1 MFRKTDPQRRLF
13 GVETSL
19 PSSLQ
24 ARLKGSWA
32 ETFQAEVLAVLLA
45 SEADFAGLYGI
56 TGRPNFSVARMLGLC
71 FLQELNRLSDQE
83 ALDAFGFDA
92 RWQYALDVTAEEAY
106 LSRRSLVEF
115 RSRLVRI
122 DPEMTLMRRVFERID
137 QKAIEKLGISISEQ
151 RVDSTHIQSNI
162 HSRGRLS
169 LFMDVVEVFLKS
181 LEEAEYLLVPGDIR
195 EWNERES
202 KGWFGLGDAAERK
215 VKLGQLAGYMYRLL
229 ECFNE
234 HEAVKKREAYK
245 LLARLFQEQCEVI
258 EREASE
264 GSDDESGPEDKPGAS
279 PSTPEAPPLES
290 DAGGEEEGEAA
301 ETVKVKKSPKGG
313 TTLQSAY
320 DPDASYGHKGQGY
333 SVHIGETCN
342 NPDVPE
348 IITDYEV
355 HGAARS
361 DVGKATDVVERLEAA
376 DRLPEKLY
384 VDGGYP
390 TAESAYEIV
399 EQRGVE
405 LMAPVNR
412 GPMDAGVM
420 GRDRFEFDDGG
431 HVVSCPEG
439 HPAIDHKILSNNST
453 EKTLHAIFDGEVCRQ
468 CPKLE
473 ECPVRAPNHRKKGES
488 PRESRG
494 NFRLEITPE
503 LRLRDDML
511 VKQQTAEWKEA
522 YKIRSGVEATM
533 SELKRGYGMSRLRVR
548 GLSRVHFAVVCKVI
562 ACNIKRW
569 WRGTTRGCG
578 NGSCPSDEGV
588 LALTIRLY
596 ATLWRILGGVASHTE
611 HNLHITII
619 T

>member
-1 MFRKTDPQRRLF
+1 
-13 GVETSL
+13 
-19 PSSLQ
+19 
-24 ARLKGSWA
+24 
-32 ETFQAEVLAVLLA
+32 
-45 SEADFAGLYGI
+45 
-56 TGRPNFSVARMLGLC
+56 
-71 FLQELNRLSDQE
+71 
-83 ALDAFGFDA
+83 
-92 RWQYALDVTAEEAY
+92 
-106 LSRRSLVEF
+106 
-115 RSRLVRI
+115 
-122 DPEMTLMRRVFERID
+122 
-137 QKAIEKLGISISEQ
+137 
-151 RVDSTHIQSNI
+151 
-162 HSRGRLS
+162 
-169 LFMDVVEVFLKS
+169 
-181 LEEAEYLLVPGDIR
+181 
-195 EWNERES
+195 
-202 KGWFGLGDAAERK
+202 
-215 VKLGQLAGYMYRLL
+215 
-229 ECFNE
+229 
-234 HEAVKKREAYK
+234 
-245 LLARLFQEQCEVI
+245 
-258 EREASE
+258 
-264 GSDDESGPEDKPGAS
+264 
-279 PSTPEAPPLES
+279 
-290 DAGGEEEGEAA
+290 
-301 ETVKVKKSPKGG
+301 
-313 TTLQSAY
+313 
-320 DPDASYGHKGQGY
+320 
-333 SVHIGETCN
+333 
-342 NPDVPE
+342 VPE

-439 HPAIDHKILSNNST
+439 HCAIDHKILSNNST

-511 VKQQTAEWKEA
+511 MKQQTNEWKEA

-533 SELKRGYGMSRLRVR
+533 SELKRGYGMNRLRVR

-578 NGSCPSDEGV
+578 KGSCPSDEGV
-588 LALTIRLY
+588 LALTMRLF
-596 ATLWRILGGVASHTE
+596 AALWRPLEWPALYSE
-611 HNLHITII
+611 YNPCITLVV
-619 T
+619 